1 MKLVVHFSRKNSQVT
16 HKQLELCHYFFDL
29 NGFILYGSAPAFNIW
44 FRLMRRKSSYC
55 AWSFTSANIYLD
67 HINYNGAVVVE
78 SKASAIHLHLH
89 SYNEFNK

>member
-1 MKLVVHFSRKNSQVT
+1 MPLFLW
-16 HKQLELCHYFFDL
+16 LE
-29 NGFILYGSAPAFNIW
+29 NGFILYGSAPALNIW
-44 FRLMRRKSSYC
+44 FRLMRRKSFYC
-55 AWSFTSANIYLD
+55 AWYFTSANIYLD